1 METYRLF
8 INGQFEASQ
17 STDTVDVM
25 DPASMQRLAVVPDAG
40 KADVDRAV
48 AAARAAF
55 EGPWREVP
63 ARERGRILMR
73 LAETLR
79 GRAEELAILETR
91 NTGKPMVEAESDIE
105 DAATC
110 FEYYGGL
117 ARNTARRRDAAP
129 GRRAGAGVARAGG
142 CRGSDHSVELPAAHG
157 RVEDRAGALRRL
169 HGRAETRR
177 GNAATVLAFAR
188 ELRESRRPARRH
200 QHRDRPRSGD
210 GRGAGRASGCG
221 QDRVHWQRANRAAR

>member
-55 EGPWREVP
+55 EGSWREVP

-91 NTGKPMVEAESDIE
+91 NTGKPLVEAESDIE

-117 ARNTARRRDAAP
+117 AATLRGDVMP
-129 GRRAGAGVARAGG
+129 LQDGALALAVREPVGVAAQIIPWNYPLVMAAWKIAPAICAG
-142 CRGSDHSVELPAAHG
+142 CTVVLNPPRKRRYRSSNLRGISSKPA
-157 RVEDRAGALRRL
+157 
-169 HGRAETRR
+169 
-177 GNAATVLAFAR
+177 
-188 ELRESRRPARRH
+188 SRPA
-200 QHRDRPRSGD
+200 S
-210 GRGAGRASGCG
+210 STS
-221 QDRVHWQRANRAAR
+221 